1 MSIKRLFGKTT
12 YLLAAA
18 AVALTALLGS
28 GRIVANA
35 EEELKEASFCSF
47 VIPSTFEPGQ
57 EKGLFIN
64 KMHPMESSTIRYSVY
79 YNGLDVV
86 LTNREMQELK
96 DHGGPTISN
105 ESQRLT
111 KEMYEQKVSE
121 AYNEQYGED
130 VGFAVSSFENITID
144 GYPGFKIESSYK
156 AGDQEQIHQTVFM
169 MLSKYRTFTIT
180 YQRAEDDDCEELFSN
195 SQATIHIH

>member
-1 MSIKRLFGKTT
+1 MNIKRLSGKTA
-12 YLLAAA
+12 YLLAAG
-18 AVALTALLGS
+18 AVALTAFLGA
-28 GRIVANA
+28 GRIANA
-35 EEELKEASFCSF
+35 AEDELKEASYCSF
-47 VIPSTFEPGQ
+47 VIPPQFEPGQ

-64 KMHPMESSTIRYSVY
+64 TMHPMESSTIRYSVY

-86 LTNREMQELK
+86 LTNKEKQELK

-105 ESQRLT
+105 ESERLT

-130 VGFAVSSFENITID
+130 VGFAVSYFDNITID

-156 AGDQEQIHQTVFM
+156 AGDQETIYQTVFM
-169 MLSKYRTFTIT
+169 MLSKYRTFTVT
-180 YQRAEDDDCEELFSN
+180 YQRAEDDDCEEAFSA
-195 SQATIHIH
+195 SQATIHVH